1 MERRLFFL
9 INMAQRK
16 MFRYVDSACEAE
28 LGFSVTQV
36 AALLFVAR
44 HEGSL
49 QKDLGA
55 ALALNKPAV
64 TGLCGRMEQNGLIE
78 RRPCEQDG
86 RASRLYLTPQGKA
99 VLPRVMPLLT
109 RMNASLAADFSDEEL
124 DVVVRFLN
132 KVMDNFA

>member
-16 MFRYVDSACEAE
+16 MFRYVDSVCEAE

-36 AALLFVAR
+36 AALLFIAR
-44 HEGSL
+44 HEGGL

-109 RMNASLAADFSDEEL
+109 RMNASLAADFSDGEL
-124 DVVVRFLN
+124 DVLVRFLN